1 MTSGSRG
8 PPYRGFLLPRPAPD
22 IRTAELPA
30 DLPVV
35 RRLFRQ
41 YAESL
46 GIDLGFQDFE
56 AELISLP
63 GKYSPPRGCLL
74 LAWNGDRALG
84 CAALRPIDH
93 NVCEMKR
100 LYVHPDARA
109 QGVGRRLA
117 ERILQEA
124 RVIGYRSMY
133 LDTLP
138 SMTSALHLYYDL
150 GFRPVEPYV
159 FNPIDGA
166 IFLGL
171 DLR

>member
-1 MTSGSRG
+1 MTAGSRG
-8 PPYRGFLLPRPAPD
+8 PPYGGFLLPRPAPD
-22 IRTAELPA
+22 IRTADLPA

-35 RRLFRQ
+35 RLLFRQ

-74 LAWNGDRALG
+74 LAWNGDRAVG
-84 CAALRPIDH
+84 CAALRPIDD

-100 LYVHPDARA
+100 LYIHPDVRA
-109 QGVGRRLA
+109 QHLGRRLS

-124 RVIGYRSMY
+124 RAIGYRSMY

-138 SMTSALHLYYDL
+138 SMTSALHLYSDL
-150 GFRPVEPYV
+150 GFTPIEPYV
-159 FNPIDGA
+159 FNPIEGA

-171 DLR
+171 DL

>member
-1 MTSGSRG
+1 M
-8 PPYRGFLLPRPAPD
+8 
-22 IRTAELPA
+22 
-30 DLPVV
+30 PVV
-35 RRLFRQ
+35 RLLFRQ

-74 LAWNGDRALG
+74 LAWNGDRAVG
-84 CAALRPIDH
+84 CAALRPIDD

-100 LYVHPDARA
+100 LYIHPDVRA
-109 QGVGRRLA
+109 QHLGRRLS

-124 RVIGYRSMY
+124 RAIGYRSMY

-150 GFRPVEPYV
+150 GFTPIEPYV
-159 FNPIDGA
+159 FNPIEGA

-171 DLR
+171 DL